1 MEDNNKTKEDL
12 IAELETLRH
21 TILELKA
28 SEIENRRV
36 DDVMLL
42 FSEANY
48 SAIFNAANDAIFI
61 GDIETGQIIDVNE
74 KGCEMFCYPREEIL
88 NLSMAD
94 LGTGEAPYS
103 REEAM
108 GVINKAA
115 NGEPQLFEWLAKDKA
130 ERCFWGEINLKRAVI
145 GGKYRLLAIVR
156 DITERK
162 RTEER
167 LGKIN
172 NVFLNFGTDPYG
184 NINRLT
190 ALCGE
195 LLGADCALY
204 NRLEDNMLS
213 SCGQWNVPPDF
224 NPKDKPEG
232 HICYDVI
239 KRGVDEV
246 TIVRNLPETEYAKTD
261 PNVNLYKLQT
271 YLGRV
276 VKFSGKPVGS
286 LCALYQYD
294 YVPTEEDKKIIGI
307 IAAAIGV
314 EEERKN
320 IEDVSQIAQF
330 SIERAGD
337 SIFWI
342 NKSAEILYVND
353 MACGSLG
360 YSREELL
367 NMSVPDIDPNF
378 PREIWKNHW
387 KEIKEKGSFTFE
399 TRHRRKD
406 GTELP
411 VEVSVNYMEFQGEEY
426 NCAFARNITERKK
439 QEEAL
444 LKRDYRLE
452 ILSRTSQHINAILE
466 TPVIMRT
473 LVAAAMELV
482 GASAGAAGILIDGK
496 MVFTEYNKEGKLQL
510 VNYSFESGHGV
521 PGLVIKTMKPYISND
536 AAHDPHVIA
545 EIQKALGFYNLVDI
559 PIISHKGEVLGCFE
573 IHDKEDRQS
582 FDGQDVF
589 MLQGLAASVAV
600 ALENAKMFAE
610 RKQAEESLQ
619 ESERFLTNV
628 FTSIQDGISILD
640 KDMNIVRVNPVME
653 IWYSHSMPLVG
664 KKCYEAYHRRN
675 ERCNVCPTHETLS
688 TGKAAFETVQRI
700 GPNGEVTGWLDLYS
714 YPLIDALTG
723 QLKGV
728 IEYVRD
734 ITDRKR
740 AEEALR
746 ENELQYRMTLES
758 MADGIHVIDK
768 SFKIIL
774 ANGAMKQFN
783 ARFGFGTD
791 MVGRNIF
798 ELYPFLSE
806 KVRDEYKE
814 VFDSGKMLVTEEA
827 NRIGYIEVV
836 TETRKIPVFEGENV
850 TRVVTIIRDVTDR
863 EQAGKELVL
872 LNEELLKSNEK
883 LKQLAL
889 KDIQTGLFNY
899 QYLVEVIDSEFYRA
913 RRYGNSLSI
922 IMLDIDYFKSINDVY
937 GHEFGDHVLKQFAK
951 YLKKMVRRYDTVIRF
966 GGEEFVVISSG
977 ADRAKALMLS
987 QRLLDAIN
995 LYNFGDAKHVV
1006 RLKVSIAVSSYPDD
1020 TVLKGLDL
1028 INLADKILNKV
1039 KEGGG
1044 NKVFSSL
1051 DIKKSKKA
1059 ALEDIEF
1066 TDVRFLKEKI
1076 EKLTKRGK
1084 QNLIESITAFAKTIE
1099 LRDHYTGEHV
1109 EHTVRYSTEIA
1120 KSLNLPAD
1128 EIDNIRQASVL
1139 HDLGKIGISDKILL
1153 KRSKLTKKEFEEIK
1167 KHPQIA
1173 ADIIRPIQFMH
1184 DIIPLVLYHHERW
1197 DGKGYPAGLK
1207 GEEIPMGARIIA
1219 ISDVYQ
1225 ALTSNRPYR
1234 KAYSKKEA
1242 MNIIRK
1248 GAGTQFD
1255 PRIVD
1260 TFLKIVKKEA

>member
-1 MEDNNKTKEDL
+1 MEDNYKTKEDL
-12 IAELETLRH
+12 MAELETLRH
-21 TILELKA
+21 AISELRA
-28 SEIENRRV
+28 SEAENKRI
-36 DDVMLL
+36 DDVILR

-94 LGTGEAPYS
+94 LGAGETPYS
-103 REEAM
+103 SKEAM
-108 GVINKAA
+108 GFINKAA

-130 ERCFWGEINLKRAVI
+130 GRYFWGEINLKRAVI

-172 NVFLNFGTDPYG
+172 NVFLNFGADPYG

-204 NRLEDNMLS
+204 NRLEDNMLC

-224 NPKDKPEG
+224 NPKDKPDG

-239 KRGVDEV
+239 KQGVDEV
-246 TIVRNLPETEYAKTD
+246 AIVRNLPETEYAKTD

-276 VKFSGKPVGS
+276 VKFGGKPVGS
-286 LCALYQYD
+286 LCVLYQYD
-294 YVPTEEDKKIIGI
+294 YVPTEEDKKVIGI

-342 NKSAEILYVND
+342 NKAAEILYVND
-353 MACGSLG
+353 MACSSLG

-367 NMSVPDIDPNF
+367 NMSIPDIDPNF
-378 PREIWKNHW
+378 PHEAWQNHW

-406 GTELP
+406 GTEFP

-426 NCAFARNITERKK
+426 SCSFARNITGRKK

-444 LKRDYRLE
+444 LKRDYQLE

-482 GASAGAAGILIDGK
+482 GASAGMAGILIDGK
-496 MVFTEYNKEGKLQL
+496 MVFTEYNIEGKLQL
-510 VNYSFESGHGV
+510 INYIFELGYGV
-521 PGLVIKTMKPYISND
+521 PGWVIKTMKPYISND

-545 EIQKALGFYNLVDI
+545 EAQKALGFYNLVNV

-573 IHDKEDRQS
+573 IHNKEDQQP

-589 MLQGLAASVAV
+589 MMQGLAASVAV

-610 RKQAEESLQ
+610 RKQVEEALQ

-653 IWYSHSMPLVG
+653 KWYLHAMPLVG
-664 KKCYEAYHRRN
+664 KKCYEAYHKRN
-675 ERCNVCPTHETLS
+675 ERCKICPTHATLS
-688 TGKAAFETVQRI
+688 TGKAAFEIVQRI
-700 GPNGEVTGWLDLYS
+700 GPNKEVTGWLELYS
-714 YPLIDALTG
+714 FPLIDALTS

-734 ITDRKR
+734 ITERKR

-774 ANGAMKQFN
+774 ANEGMKQLN
-783 ARFGFGTD
+783 AKFGFSTE
-791 MVGRNIF
+791 VIGRNVF

-806 KVRDEYKE
+806 KVRDEYKK
-814 VFDSGKMLVTEEA
+814 VFDSGKMLITEEVS
-827 NRIGYIEVV
+827 RIGYNEIA
-836 TETRKIPVFEGENV
+836 TETRKIPIFEGENV
-850 TRVVTIIRDVTDR
+850 TKVVTIVRDVTER
-863 EQAGKELVL
+863 EQAGKELIL

-922 IMLDIDYFKSINDVY
+922 IMIDIDYFKSINDVY

-951 YLKKMVRRYDTVIRF
+951 YLKRMVRRYDTVIRF

-977 ADRAKALMLS
+977 VDRAKASILS

-1020 TVLKGLDL
+1020 AVLKGLDL

-1059 ALEDIEF
+1059 ALEDMES
-1066 TDVRFLKEKI
+1066 TDVRFL
-1076 EKLTKRGK
+1076 
-1084 QNLIESITAFAKTIE
+1084 
-1099 LRDHYTGEHV
+1099 
-1109 EHTVRYSTEIA
+1109 
-1120 KSLNLPAD
+1120 
-1128 EIDNIRQASVL
+1128 
-1139 HDLGKIGISDKILL
+1139 
-1153 KRSKLTKKEFEEIK
+1153 
-1167 KHPQIA
+1167 
-1173 ADIIRPIQFMH
+1173 
-1184 DIIPLVLYHHERW
+1184 
-1197 DGKGYPAGLK
+1197 
-1207 GEEIPMGARIIA
+1207 
-1219 ISDVYQ
+1219 
-1225 ALTSNRPYR
+1225 
-1234 KAYSKKEA
+1234 
-1242 MNIIRK
+1242 
-1248 GAGTQFD
+1248 
-1255 PRIVD
+1255 
-1260 TFLKIVKKEA
+1260 